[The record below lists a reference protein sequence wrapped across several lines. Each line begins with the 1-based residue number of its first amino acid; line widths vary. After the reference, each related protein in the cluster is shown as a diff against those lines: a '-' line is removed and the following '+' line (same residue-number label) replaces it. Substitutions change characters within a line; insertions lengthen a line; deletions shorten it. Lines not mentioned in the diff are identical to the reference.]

1 MISEIITEDY
11 IILNIHMEQSY
22 TDFLN
27 YNSDF
32 NHHEINNS
40 FNCMKVNDFSYG
52 TIDRIIKYKKGIT
65 KKLILDFRNEKII
78 GLQNNMGQHI
88 KECFEGN
95 VFAINICDELK
106 RKLDLAENKILN
118 EGINYYDYLESE
130 CFKQI
135 TNIIENQTYE
145 CANGIILSK
154 YINIKK
160 IIENND
166 QLFKWCYLL
175 CEKLYNNGIFS
186 NLNKSRKPVLLAH
199 TLNGIC
205 IATMISKLLNLEM
218 IYIDHLG
225 AHNRIM
231 GSNFLDNYDPYQ
243 NYLLVVDFICQGNEI
258 LRAQNIIQ
266 FIGGNYIGFIGIMKL
281 NISNVNIKQSKDHII
296 KETVMEISPEDAV
309 KKIKYTIKTKLD
321 EVE

>member
-11 IILNIHMEQSY
+11 VILNIHMEQSY
-22 TDFLN
+22 TEFIN
-27 YNSDF
+27 YNN
-32 NHHEINNS
+32 NHEMSNS
-40 FNCMKVNDFSYG
+40 FNCILVNDFSYG
-52 TIDRIIKYKKGIT
+52 TIERIINYKKNIS

-78 GLQNNMGQHI
+78 GLQNNMEKYI
-88 KECFEGN
+88 KDCFEGD
-95 VFAINICDELK
+95 VFAINISNELK
-106 RKLDLAENKILN
+106 NRLNLDETKILN
-118 EGINYYDYLESE
+118 KEIDYYNYLERD
-130 CFKQI
+130 CFEQVANI
-135 TNIIENQTYE
+135 TENQNYE
-145 CANGIILSK
+145 CINGVILSK

-160 IIENND
+160 IIENSE

-175 CEKLYNNGIFS
+175 SEKLYNNGIFS

-205 IATMISKLLNLEM
+205 IATMMSKLLNLDM

-231 GSNFLDNYDPYQ
+231 GSNFLENYDPYQ

-281 NISNVNIKQSKDHII
+281 NISNINIKQPKEQII
-296 KETVMEISPEDAV
+296 KETVMDISPENAV
-309 KKIKYTIKTKLD
+309 KKLNYTIKTKLD
-321 EVE
+321 QVK